1 MRRSQSFTLQQ
12 YLPCTAELEG
22 AVIWW
27 QKLQKVNKEPP
38 SLYIRCKQKEWKT
51 ESKVCLS
58 ISHFSKSKNPQ
69 YNFSQKPSF
78 HLSMPVSL
86 QNWNFDFSSPTNKRI
101 TFCRGQ
107 KKRWLDRLLH
117 EFFLKSCTSSH
128 SLIKVIKQFNRATDS
143 SKVANIDIT
152 SWSTLLTCVYSD
164 LV

>member
-22 AVIWW
+22 TLIWW

-107 KKRWLDRLLH
+107 KNTWHFTQADLTFYHTVHRLPFRIPTWGVSLRVRN
-117 EFFLKSCTSSH
+117 KSKSLWNCDPLYH
-128 SLIKVIKQFNRATDS
+128 S
-143 SKVANIDIT
+143 
-152 SWSTLLTCVYSD
+152 Y
-164 LV
+164 